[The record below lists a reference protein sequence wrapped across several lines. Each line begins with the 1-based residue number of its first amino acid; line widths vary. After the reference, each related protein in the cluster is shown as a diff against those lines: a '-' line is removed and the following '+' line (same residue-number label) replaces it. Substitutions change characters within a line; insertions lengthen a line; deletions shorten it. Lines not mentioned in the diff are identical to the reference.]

1 MLAGSIFL
9 LVLAAT
15 PRFSTAADFYIG
27 RSCVTVGGNF
37 VDFTALTDGAQPR
50 SGPNVSGNIQI
61 QGYCGQ
67 KEMVTIP
74 CTPENKDC
82 APEDCKCFNLAGNS
96 GAASVTGA
104 VVTAGAALVA
114 LLV

>member
-1 MLAGSIFL
+1 LNAKMLASSIFL

-15 PRFSTAADFYIG
+15 PRFSTATDFNFVT
-27 RSCVTVGGNF
+27 SCVTIGNV
-37 VDFTALTDGAQPR
+37 VD
-50 SGPNVSGNIQI
+50 SGNIQI

-74 CTPENKDC
+74 CTAENKDC
-82 APEDCKCFNLAGNS
+82 EPEDCKCFGLAGNS
-96 GAASVTGA
+96 GVSDGAASATGA

>member
-1 MLAGSIFL
+1 
-9 LVLAAT
+9 
-15 PRFSTAADFYIG
+15 
-27 RSCVTVGGNF
+27 
-37 VDFTALTDGAQPR
+37 
-50 SGPNVSGNIQI
+50 
-61 QGYCGQ
+61 
-67 KEMVTIP
+67 MVTIP

-82 APEDCKCFNLAGNS
+82 APEDCECFRLAGNS

>member
-1 MLAGSIFL
+1 MLASSIFL

-15 PRFSTAADFYIG
+15 PRFSTAADFNYG
-27 RSCVTVGGNF
+27 NSCVTVGGIP
-37 VDFTALTDGAQPR
+37 L
-50 SGPNVSGNIQI
+50 SGNIQI

-67 KEMVTIP
+67 TEMVTIP

-82 APEDCKCFNLAGNS
+82 APEDCKCFRLAGNS

>member
-15 PRFSTAADFYIG
+15 PRFSTAADFVYVT
-27 RSCVTVGGNF
+27 SCVTVGNF
-37 VDFTALTDGAQPR
+37 VD
-50 SGPNVSGNIQI
+50 SGNIQI

-82 APEDCKCFNLAGNS
+82 APEDCKCFGLAGNS